1 LQLMPLSMPTHKDH
15 EKDVG
20 AEACPRPRSRRRLAT
35 GAWSSIVAL
44 RGGVRKASALTSKVV
59 RALRVILDQ
68 FD

>member
-1 LQLMPLSMPTHKDH
+1 MPLSMPTHKDH

-35 GAWSSIVAL
+35 GAWSSIVASR
-44 RGGVRKASALTSKVV
+44 RGGPKGLGPNLEVV
-59 RALRVILDQ
+59 RALRVILNQ